1 MLDDPTEPIRHE
13 LRATINSNVRV
24 VAAIVGENAT
34 RKLIEATH
42 GQVWNTD
49 ELVRDFEVLEFAAP
63 LVVVR
68 RRTDA
73 VLGSLFFSHEPRFY
87 WSFIPHEATEQVK
100 PQGTPVKA

>member
-1 MLDDPTEPIRHE
+1 MPDDPTESIRCK
-13 LRATINSNVRV
+13 LRAMINSNVRA
-24 VAAIVGENAT
+24 VAAMAGENDV
-34 RKLIEATH
+34 RKLIEARQ

-49 ELVRDFEVLEFAAP
+49 ELARDFEVLEFAAP

-87 WSFIPHEATEQVK
+87 WSFRPHEATERAK
-100 PQGTPVKA
+100 LQGTPPGA